1 MALTK
6 TQVSELYVAIFN
18 RASEGSGNSY
28 WQGQGSAAEVA
39 QEMLDTPDAK
49 EYFGTALDDNKAF
62 IEHIYINALGKTYAQ
77 DPGGIDFWVARLASG
92 ETRGEVVAALVAAA
106 MDPQYA
112 GTPAQQQFLNRVE
125 VSDYAADNIQNVPE
139 NYKQTLGFNGDL
151 VVTENPGTIS
161 PAKKAVQELA
171 VETDGGS
178 DNEGETF
185 SLTASADSVDEGS
198 AATFALSGEAN
209 FTYSYNLSGVEAEDV
224 AGGALTGTVTTDAN
238 GAATISVELVADRTT
253 EGEQTLTVTIPNTS
267 MTASTVV
274 NDTSLDN
281 VAPVAEDA
289 AIATTEAGAA
299 VDGQLVATDAEG
311 DALTFELVAAVEG
324 LTLNADGSY
333 TFDPAA
339 NTAAQALTYT
349 DQPLVIAAAY
359 TVTDALGAV
368 SETKTLSITV
378 EPTPLTIELVADAS
392 FVEEGSEI
400 AYTLVASEAIQ
411 GEDITG
417 TIQILPGDG
426 TSGQTDAADFGSG
439 SFNPQT
445 VTIAVGATTSD
456 AVTITPTN
464 DAAAELPESY
474 TASAT
479 VEGFEI
485 ADLAGEVR
493 DPSSV
498 GGLGQTFTLT
508 TGIDTIPGLQG
519 SAGTTGTDGDDTI
532 VALVDNITAANSTLN
547 ALDQINGGLGEDTL
561 TLNSVGNLAAIPGG
575 VTIQNVETM
584 NVRSSG
590 TTTLNTSAVNGLTTL
605 NSTLTTGAAVLTA
618 ATTTDVNVSGATG
631 AITTDGGQN
640 VTVTDTTAGN
650 DITIGAT
657 TVNNGTVTVTD
668 NIAAATIAVDGGT
681 DVSVTATGATNLVGN
696 AITVG
701 AGGAATDLPTG
712 AVTVSNTA
720 AAIVAD
726 AGVTAVQMGNI
737 AVTGGTTVNVTQS
750 ANAANGV
757 ADNAGDVITQGGVT
771 VTAGNNTTSV
781 TVTQDDQAAAVVAVA
796 AVAGVAQ
803 TQTVTFNA
811 LVAGNTVTV
820 NGLTFTAFVNLTAE
834 QVAQAFANLTNGDR
848 QDDGGPTANGFYTG
862 INTANTFTTGEAVGN
877 TVTYTETT
885 AGTNAGVLVPITAQG
900 TGTSAPT
907 VPTAVIANTGVAA
920 VAAVDGVVGVAS
932 GAVVIDDNATASVTD
947 IVVDS
952 YNIATLGG
960 GGSLNALQNLT
971 LKNSGLTAATL
982 TSTSSTLNVTLDD
995 VDGAVNLG
1003 ANVTNLTLNTE
1014 GTASTG
1020 TVNAAAA
1027 TGVTINAEAALTSAG
1042 SFAAATTL
1050 DINGSAAVNLTGATL
1065 TAMTALNAADNTGGV
1080 TATANAN
1087 TVVTGSSA
1095 ADTITFG
1102 AATVASNLGAGN
1114 DTAIINLNALGAGGS
1129 VDGGEGTDTLSM
1141 AYTNAN
1147 AASATTVFDT
1157 VVTNFERLN
1166 ISGQATDGD
1175 GSATATSVNL
1185 ANLTYDYVTVNG
1197 TADAVVFDTLT
1208 LNNAAAN
1215 FTLAF
1220 GAGVAGDLYTVALAD
1235 ATGTADVV
1243 NYVMNTADNNGGVAG
1258 GAAVTLN
1265 GGTVTANG
1273 VETFNIDSTTA
1284 DVDGATNTI
1293 STVGDAVTAINVT
1306 GNATLA
1312 LTAANATLT
1321 TVDASAMTA
1330 GGLQFTVAN
1339 ANSTITGGAGADVIT
1354 VNGTANGSTISGGAG
1369 NDTFTIA
1376 ASADL
1381 ITLNGGAG
1389 ADTFVFNGV
1398 STNKSNYTVIQGVD
1412 TGDTIDLAGLGVTG
1426 FNATQITLAQG
1437 ATEST
1442 QAYLD
1447 QAMATLTS
1455 GQSGW
1460 FSFGGNTFIA
1470 ADVGAESANAFVDG
1484 QDFVVM
1490 ITGVVDLS
1498 TASFNS
1504 TVATVEI
1511 A

>member
-1 MALTK
+1 M
-6 TQVSELYVAIFN
+6 S
-18 RASEGSGNSY
+18 
-28 WQGQGSAAEVA
+28 
-39 QEMLDTPDAK
+39 
-49 EYFGTALDDNKAF
+49 
-62 IEHIYINALGKTYAQ
+62 
-77 DPGGIDFWVARLASG
+77 
-92 ETRGEVVAALVAAA
+92 
-106 MDPQYA
+106 
-112 GTPAQQQFLNRVE
+112 
-125 VSDYAADNIQNVPE
+125 
-139 NYKQTLGFNGDL
+139 
-151 VVTENPGTIS
+151 
-161 PAKKAVQELA
+161 
-171 VETDGGS
+171 
-178 DNEGETF
+178 
-185 SLTASADSVDEGS
+185 
-198 AATFALSGEAN
+198 
-209 FTYSYNLSGVEAEDV
+209 
-224 AGGALTGTVTTDAN
+224 
-238 GAATISVELVADRTT
+238 
-253 EGEQTLTVTIPNTS
+253 
-267 MTASTVV
+267 ASTVV

-289 AIATTEAGAA
+289 AVATTEAGAA
-299 VDGQLVATDAEG
+299 VEGQLVATDAEG
-311 DALTFELVAAVEG
+311 DALTFALDAAVEG

-333 TFDPAA
+333 TFDPSA

-368 SETKTLSITV
+368 SESKTLSITV
-378 EPTPLTIELVADAS
+378 EPTPLTIELVADAN

-426 TSGQTDAADFGSG
+426 TTGQTGAADFGSG

-456 AVTITPTN
+456 AATITPTN

-519 SAGTTGTDGDDTI
+519 SAGTTGTDGADTI
-532 VALVDNITAANSTLN
+532 VAVVDNVTVANSTLN
-547 ALDQINGGLGEDTL
+547 ALDQIDAGLGEDTL
-561 TLNSVGNLAAIPGG
+561 TLNSVGNLAAFPAG
-575 VTIQNVETM
+575 VTVSNVETM

-590 TTTLNTSAVNGLTTL
+590 STALNTTTITGLADL
-605 NSTLTTGAAVLTA
+605 NSTASTGGVALTA
-618 ATTTDVNVSGATG
+618 ATTTDVTVSGETAANTL
-631 AITTDGGQN
+631 AVDGGQN
-640 VTVTDTTAGN
+640 VSVTDTNAGGN
-650 DITIGAT
+650 ITIGAT
-657 TVNNGTVTVTD
+657 TVNNGTITVTD
-668 NIAAATIAVDGGT
+668 DIAAATIAVDGGT

-712 AVTVSNTA
+712 AVEVSNTA

-726 AGVTAVQMGNI
+726 AGATAVGMGDI

-757 ADNAGDVITQGGVT
+757 ADNVGDVVTQGDVT
-771 VTAGNNTTSV
+771 VTAGNSTTSV
-781 TVTQDDQAAAVVAVA
+781 TVVQDDQAAAVA
-796 AVAGVAQ
+796 AVAGVDAVRQ

-820 NGLTFTAFVNLTAE
+820 NGLTFTASVNLSAE
-834 QVAQAFANLTNGDR
+834 QVAQAFANLTSGDR

-885 AGTNAGVLVPITAQG
+885 AGTNAATIVPTIAQG
-900 TGTSAPT
+900 TGVSLPVAPT
-907 VPTAVIANTGVAA
+907 AAVATTGVAA
-920 VAAVDGVVGVAS
+920 TPAVAGVVGVAS

-952 YNIATLGG
+952 YNAATLGA

-971 LKNSGLTAATL
+971 LKNSGATAAAL

-1003 ANVTNLTLNTE
+1003 GNVTNLTLNTE

-1020 TVNAAAA
+1020 AVNAAAA

-1114 DTAIINLNALGAGGS
+1114 DTAIINQNALGAGGS
-1129 VDGGEGTDTLSM
+1129 VDGGEGDADTLSM
-1141 AYTNAN
+1141 GFANAV
-1147 AASATTVFDT
+1147 AASANTVLDG
-1157 VVTNFERLN
+1157 VVTNFERLTIN
-1166 ISGQATDGD
+1166 NVATDGD
-1175 GSATATSVNL
+1175 NTANATHTVNL
-1185 ANLTYDYVTVNG
+1185 ANLTYDYVTVSGTGDFGVVAGQDTLALTGMAANG
-1197 TADAVVFDTLT
+1197 TVAL
-1208 LNNAAAN
+1208 AAQ
-1215 FTLAF
+1215 
-1220 GAGVAGDLYTVALAD
+1220 GLYTVALAD
-1235 ATGTADVV
+1235 ASGTADVV
-1243 NYVMNTADNNGGVAG
+1243 NYVLDGGV
-1258 GAAVTLN
+1258 N
-1265 GGTVTANG
+1265 GGTVTANA
-1273 VETFNIDSTTA
+1273 VETFSIAST
-1284 DVDGATNTI
+1284 GSATNTLN
-1293 STVGDAVTAINVT
+1293 TVGDAVTTISVS
-1306 GNATLA
+1306 GNAGLNLA
-1312 LTAANATLT
+1312 AANATLT

-1339 ANSTITGGAGADVIT
+1339 ASSTITGGAGADVIT
-1354 VNGTANGSTISGGAG
+1354 VDLTADSSTISGGAG

-1376 ASADL
+1376 ADADL

-1389 ADTFVFNGV
+1389 ADTFDFNGV
-1398 STNKSNYTVIQGVD
+1398 SSNKSNYTVIQGVD
-1412 TGDTIDLAGLGVTG
+1412 TGDIIDLAGLTLTA
-1426 FNATQITLAQG
+1426 FNSTQITLAQG

-1447 QAMATLTS
+1447 QAMATLTT
-1455 GQSGW
+1455 GQAGW
-1460 FSFGGNTFIA
+1460 FSFNGNTFIA
-1470 ADVGAESANAFVDG
+1470 GDVGAESANAFVDG

-1504 TVATVEI
+1504 TVSTVEI